1 MIMELTIKMNIPM
14 SWLKMDWLDN
24 QYCLITGIV
33 DDANQCFDVTIKS
46 MNFSGYSAFNLVG
59 GVQKVFVELAEQML
73 INKFCDQYECKYEE
87 TEVYE

>member
-1 MIMELTIKMNIPM
+1 MELTVKMNIPM

-24 QYCLITGIV
+24 QYCIITGIV

-46 MNFSGYSAFNLVG
+46 MNFSGYSCFNLTG
-59 GVQKVFVELAEQML
+59 GVQKVFVELAEQLL